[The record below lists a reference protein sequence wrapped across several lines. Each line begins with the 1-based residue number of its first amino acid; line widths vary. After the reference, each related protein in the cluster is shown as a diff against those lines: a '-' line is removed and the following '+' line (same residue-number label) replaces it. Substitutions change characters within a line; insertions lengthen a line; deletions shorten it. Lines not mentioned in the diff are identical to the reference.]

1 MSEEASQALYK
12 RLTWLLQLR
21 PIVEQYQQL
30 ETELVELMQAAGVS
44 ELSITGLGRIKK
56 VEGEAAEV
64 SVEPLSQLKPF
75 I

>member
-1 MSEEASQALYK
+1 MSEEASQTLYK
-12 RLTWLLQLR
+12 KLDWLLQLR

-44 ELSITGLGRIKK
+44 ELAITGLGRINVK
-56 VEGEAAEV
+56 GEAVEV
-64 SVEPLSQLKPF
+64 FVEPLSQLRPF